1 MAKMATVLVF
11 QMVVKMLHIGRKK
24 KKCLQCLSIKKLFQ
38 NNKDWNFFFKNLRG
52 RRKKGCCLRK
62 GLPPPP
68 TIETCLFKKKTHYF
82 AVLNGHNIRFFGYE
96 FIKLRFNREI
106 VNSNKKGI

>member
-1 MAKMATVLVF
+1 MLIYKKNCSKIIKIGTFFLKTYEADAKR
-11 QMVVKMLHIGRKK
+11 VVVSGKDYLRR
-24 KKCLQCLSIKKLFQ
+24 LQLKHAYL
-38 NNKDWNFFFKNLRG
+38 
-52 RRKKGCCLRK
+52 
-62 GLPPPP
+62 
-68 TIETCLFKKKTHYF
+68 KKKTHYF

>member
-1 MAKMATVLVF
+1 MATVLVF

-24 KKCLQCLSIKKLFQ
+24 KKCLQCLSIKKIVQ
-38 NNKDWNFFFKNLRG
+38 NNKDWNFFLKNLRG

-68 TIETCLFKKKTHYF
+68 TIETYF

>member
-1 MAKMATVLVF
+1 MLIYKKNCSKIIKIGTSFLKTYEADAKR
-11 QMVVKMLHIGRKK
+11 VVASGKDYLRR
-24 KKCLQCLSIKKLFQ
+24 LQLKHAYL
-38 NNKDWNFFFKNLRG
+38 
-52 RRKKGCCLRK
+52 
-62 GLPPPP
+62 
-68 TIETCLFKKKTHYF
+68 KKTHYF

>member
-1 MAKMATVLVF
+1 
-11 QMVVKMLHIGRKK
+11 MLIYKKNCSKIIKIG
-24 KKCLQCLSIKKLFQ
+24 I
-38 NNKDWNFFFKNLRG
+38 FFFKNLRG

-68 TIETCLFKKKTHYF
+68 TIETCLFKKKNHYF